1 MGVALWG
8 PILSEGTPQ
17 LSQGGRWTSCCS
29 EPVVSLAIQGKVL
42 PSFGVKA
49 QTPAHSSPFPSVPWS
64 PAGLIRGPPLQRI
77 PSPFLLRHR
86 LFVAGTPSA
95 QWRGRSLEIRV
106 GRVRPRAVSPFHR
119 ENVTFIMKP
128 SLCTKPNLPALSVL
142 GEKWYLL
149 HSRWNAAM
157 RNFMLNFWKS
167 RDP

>member
-1 MGVALWG
+1 MGVALQG
-8 PILSEGTPQ
+8 PIRSRGTPL
-17 LSQGGRWTSCCS
+17 LSRGGHWTSCCS

-42 PSFGVKA
+42 PRFGVKA
-49 QTPAHSSPFPSVPWS
+49 QTPALSSPFLSVPWS
-64 PAGLIRGPPLQRI
+64 PAGLIRGPTTKDPLV
-77 PSPFLLRHR
+77 LLAETQA
-86 LFVAGTPSA
+86 LCGGDTTCSVAGAEP
-95 QWRGRSLEIRV
+95 GDPC
-106 GRVRPRAVSPFHR
+106 GGVRPRAVSPFPC